1 MSVIHQ
7 FNGLGGAIASRE
19 TLDKIRLNAIKEGN
33 HEVASRIANLLLT
46 YPEAKE
52 FELEVEEQIIEPV
65 PESFLHDLDFEE
77 SQDEVHGLGKSV
89 SPTEVYDMIT
99 AKIINMVEAANA
111 KDYVKKWN
119 AKTYGTGYTVP
130 FNFASKKR
138 YRGVNV
144 LMLTELDTLENPFFL
159 TFKQVKDLKGKV
171 KKGAKGYEVVYFT
184 KIWKTEDKPKDLKFS
199 SYDKSKVESFAKENG
214 IENDLGVI
222 PMLKYYHVYNGVDI
236 EGIDFGLDSFKIGF
250 IDLEKPA
257 ESANKMPI
265 AEAIIRN
272 YPKPQPTLKFGGDRA
287 YYSPSKDAIQMPYLQ
302 DFDTVQDYY
311 RTLLHEY
318 SHSTGATNRL
328 NRDFSGSQGSKK
340 YAFEELVAELGAIFL
355 SAECGIIWHNN
366 QNHAAYLKGWNAVL
380 TQLKEDNKFIM
391 KASTAA
397 QKVADFVLQ
406 FDAKGD
412 PLYFE
417 DLKKIK
423 PITENAKVDPS
434 KLQVFEIELIT
445 KAFQKRFG
453 LQTALKNAISK
464 NDKLKIDAAID
475 SLASGTG
482 MTKVF
487 LKKHIDEII
496 NLVVKDGKKASN
508 YGKKTK
514 RVAKIKASQY
524 PFSEN
529 EIPYET
535 AYRAY
540 TGISFSPE
548 KRAIS
553 EQKGYFSF
561 MKSVYDE
568 NLIIATKNNKI
579 ELFKSNFEYFQKGY
593 LKRSLDYLRS
603 KHGIYSTMIAG
614 GSKFP
619 VARMEKLNRI
629 ANDKLNEL
637 VDFGEK
643 AQKRLLQN
651 ISPEVDKP
659 VRTGTTNALKILQD
673 KLKEAE
679 LIHKRNLDGNK
690 LYKKIRGNANA
701 TKEDLMNGLTAIG
714 FTKEEAIKEAAY
726 FYKYSYAAFFTTN
739 SNARVKRIKE
749 QIALEEKL
757 NVIKENTGNIEYTFD
772 GGTVLL
778 NYDLNK
784 VQIFYTEKPTE
795 EERTKLK
802 KAGNAFKWSPFN
814 KAWQRQ
820 LNTYPLNRIKELLP
834 SIDLKTAKKTV
845 DTVLGYKKDSFS
857 VPSKPK
863 MSKEQ
868 LEKANPKPFEIKPES
883 TATVAAIKDVLT
895 LPKFKGINVQQA
907 QILFK
912 TFKDE
917 VWEEDYPGFYIEK
930 PIKTA
935 YEISRMKTETNF
947 HSYFD
952 EKITIW
958 ELGFDLVQVIKQRL
972 DSLEK
977 QNNNYALFDGLKVP
991 VTNDAE
997 TVFTIDGPEE
1007 VSIPGEE
1014 TPQMEEKVEKVNL
1027 PLNRNSLA
1035 YRRQNRST
1043 AVHEYYEIENP
1054 DVSEFLGQIEKKK
1067 KDSVAITIAG
1077 GQGSGKTSFVF
1088 QLINE
1093 FAKHYKVGHASI
1105 EEHPE
1110 SALYE
1115 NKAERF
1121 WNENAKST
1129 VDSPEI
1135 NSIEDIHNL
1144 ILRNDV
1150 IVIDSFSKLLSMNN
1164 KITLDETF
1172 RKKYNGK
1179 LFIIIYQLTTDGKM
1193 RGGSSSQFDGDI
1205 ILFVEKFADFADN
1218 YVYAD
1223 KNRYQ
1228 NRSLEDLHYNIASA
1242 KLIENQPEEELKFSG
1257 EIERI

>member
-52 FELEVEEQIIEPV
+52 FELEVEEQIIEPI
-65 PESFLHDLDFEE
+65 PDSFLHDLDFEE

-144 LMLTELDTLENPFFL
+144 LMLTELETLENPFFL

-236 EGIDFGLDSFKIGF
+236 EGIDFGLDTFKIGF

-257 ESANKMPI
+257 ESTNKMPI

-287 YYSPSKDAIQMPYLQ
+287 YYSPSRDAIQMPYLQ

-417 DLKKIK
+417 DLKKMK
-423 PITENAKVDPS
+423 PVP
-434 KLQVFEIELIT
+434 
-445 KAFQKRFG
+445 
-453 LQTALKNAISK
+453 
-464 NDKLKIDAAID
+464 
-475 SLASGTG
+475 
-482 MTKVF
+482 
-487 LKKHIDEII
+487 EII
-496 NLVVKDGKKASN
+496 KVEKTKREPKKASN

-514 RVAKIKASQY
+514 REPKPKTPQY

-529 EIPYET
+529 DIPYET

-548 KRAIS
+548 KRAVS

-568 NLIIATKNNKI
+568 NLIIATKNDKI

-603 KHGIYSTMIAG
+603 KHGIFSSMIAG
-614 GSKFP
+614 PAKFP

-637 VDFGEK
+637 VAFGEK

-701 TKEDLMNGLTAIG
+701 TKEDLINGLTAIG

-726 FYKYSYAAFFTTN
+726 FYKYSYAGFFTTN

-757 NVIKENTGNIEYTFD
+757 NVIKDNTGNIEYTFD

-784 VQIFYTEKPTE
+784 IQIFYTEKPTE

-857 VPSKPK
+857 VPAKPK

-868 LEKANPKPFEIKPES
+868 LEKANPKPFEVKPES
-883 TATVAAIKDVLT
+883 TATIAAIKDVLT

-952 EKITIW
+952 EKVTIW

-972 DSLEK
+972 ESLEK

-997 TVFTIDGPEE
+997 TVFTNDDPEE
-1007 VSIPGEE
+1007 ISTPGED
-1014 TPQMEEKVEKVNL
+1014 TPHIEEKVEKVNL

-1043 AVHEYYEIENP
+1043 DVHEYYKIENP
-1054 DVSEFLGQIEKKK
+1054 DVSEFFGQIEKKK

-1135 NSIEDIHNL
+1135 NSMEDIHNL

-1242 KLIENQPEEELKFSG
+1242 KLIESQPEEEIKFSG